1 MIGKIHD
8 ENQDVRILSRKF
20 RVNPYQ
26 KAIFASHL
34 DVIGIR
40 TWSRIDY
47 LCHYCGYHLIWG
59 ENEIIDKNSYEDDDK
74 KKNLRVVKKAAKE
87 AKLMDKTKRTS
98 NSNKL

>member
-20 RVNPYQ
+20 QVNPYQ

-34 DVIGIR
+34 DTIGIR

-59 ENEIIDKNSYEDDDK
+59 ENEIIDKNSYEDNDK
-74 KKNLRVVKKAAKE
+74 KKNLRIVKKAAKE

-98 NSNKL
+98 NSK

>member
-8 ENQDVRILSRKF
+8 ENQDVRILNRKL

-59 ENEIIDKNSYEDDDK
+59 ESEIIDKNSYEDDDK
-74 KKNLRVVKKAAKE
+74 KKNLRVVKKAAKVMN
-87 AKLMDKTKRTS
+87 KINRTS
-98 NSNKL
+98 NSK